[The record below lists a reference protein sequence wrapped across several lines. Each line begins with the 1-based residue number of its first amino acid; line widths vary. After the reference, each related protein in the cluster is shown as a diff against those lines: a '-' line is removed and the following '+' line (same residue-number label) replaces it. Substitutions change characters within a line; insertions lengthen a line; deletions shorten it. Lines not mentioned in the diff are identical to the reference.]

1 LKSANPGFRRVTVKI
16 GSNVITGSDGTLD
29 TGRILRIVED
39 IAVLFKSGTEVIL
52 ISSGAVAAGRKG
64 VRLSKKTSIVSSEQ
78 VWSAI
83 GQVSEK

>member
-1 LKSANPGFRRVTVKI
+1 LKNANPGFRRVTVKI
-16 GSNVITGSDGTLD
+16 GSNVITGRDGTLD

-64 VRLSKKTSIVSSEQ
+64 VRLLKKTSIVSSEQ

-83 GQVSEK
+83 GQVREK

>member
-1 LKSANPGFRRVTVKI
+1 MTVKI
-16 GSNVITGSDGTLD
+16 GSNVITGRDGTLD

-83 GQVSEK
+83 GQVREK

>member
-1 LKSANPGFRRVTVKI
+1 VTVKI
-16 GSNVITGSDGTLD
+16 GSNVITGRDGTLD

-83 GQVSEK
+83 GQVREK

>member
-1 LKSANPGFRRVTVKI
+1 VTVKI
-16 GSNVITGSDGTLD
+16 GSNVITGSNGTLD